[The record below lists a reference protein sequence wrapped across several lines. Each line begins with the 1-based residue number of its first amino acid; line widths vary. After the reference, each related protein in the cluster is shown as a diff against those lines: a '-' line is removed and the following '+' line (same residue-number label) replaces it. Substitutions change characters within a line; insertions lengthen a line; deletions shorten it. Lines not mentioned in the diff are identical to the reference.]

1 MNKFATVLRLR
12 IVRDASCIRS
22 FGLGRT
28 YYYPHPPLTPPSPCL
43 AERQAMAAGRA
54 GKISEKRVI
63 GRRKRRPITRF
74 SVNHLPPEAAGGGRG
89 NEGVGKSAAKHIKY
103 RVFYVFRKS
112 LSLLF
117 YMEIDTRSSG
127 ISAPRWFFSRPCID
141 HGPVQVISTG
151 ST

>member
-1 MNKFATVLRLR
+1 MSKFATALRLR

-28 YYYPHPPLTPPSPCL
+28 YYYPHPPLTPPTPP
-43 AERQAMAAGRA
+43 GRA

-74 SVNHLPPEAAGGGRG
+74 SVNHPPPEAAGGGRG
-89 NEGVGKSAAKHIKY
+89 NERVGKSAAKHIKF

-127 ISAPRWFFSRPCID
+127 ISAPRWVFSLACID